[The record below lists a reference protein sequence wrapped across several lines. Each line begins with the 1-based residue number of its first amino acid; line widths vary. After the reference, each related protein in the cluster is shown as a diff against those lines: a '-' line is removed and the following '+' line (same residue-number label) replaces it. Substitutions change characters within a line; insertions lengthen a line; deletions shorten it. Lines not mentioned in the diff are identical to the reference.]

1 MTTTTH
7 HSITE
12 SLLEA
17 DGLLNVNK
25 PPDGSLSY
33 QADHYARLH
42 PTAIDD
48 VRDFHALTDRYNDK
62 LRRVQGFPSRRERR

>member
-1 MTTTTH
+1 MIITATTT
-7 HSITE
+7 TE

-17 DGLLNVNK
+17 DGLLNVDN

-48 VRDFHALTDRYNDK
+48 VRDFHALTDRYDDK
-62 LRRVQGFPSRRERR
+62 LRRVQEFPPRRERR